1 MKVDFAGRNIVVP
14 ETLKVLTQ
22 RRLKKIERFLDDI
35 LEVHV
40 ILGVEKHRHSAEV
53 ALSGRWVKLN
63 GVAVGDD
70 LRSALGQALD
80 KIEMQSRRHKEKL
93 KKGRRRI
100 GQRALLRT
108 VKSAPTEEELALAA
122 EAGRSDGDSPRVVRA
137 SRMTF
142 KPMSVE
148 EAALQ
153 VSRSQASFLV
163 FRNAR
168 TDQVSV
174 LYKRDDGQLGLI
186 ES

>member
-1 MKVDFAGRNIVVP
+1 MKVDFAGRNIVVS
-14 ETLKVLTQ
+14 ETLKGLTQ

-63 GVAVGDD
+63 GVAVGADP
-70 LRSALGQALD
+70 RSALDSALD

-100 GQRALLRT
+100 GQQAVLRSL
-108 VKSAPTEEELALAA
+108 KAAPTEEELALAT
-122 EAGRSDGDSPRVVRA
+122 EARRGDGDAPRVVRA
-137 SRMTF
+137 ARLSV

-153 VSRSQASFLV
+153 VTRSQASFLV

-186 ES
+186 EP

>member
-14 ETLKVLTQ
+14 DALKELTR

-63 GVAVGDD
+63 GVSVSDD
-70 LRSALGQALD
+70 LRSALDQALD

-93 KKGRRRI
+93 KKARRRG
-100 GQRALLRT
+100 GQKAALRA
-108 VKSAPTEEELALAA
+108 VEAAPTEEELARA
-122 EAGRSDGDSPRVVRA
+122 RPSDGDAPQVVRA
-137 SRMTF
+137 SRLSV

-153 VSRSQASFLV
+153 VSKSKASFLV